1 MLAKILK
8 LIYYKKQN
16 TMKTLFTFLALSILI
31 LAVSCQQENIENNE
45 PKIIDLDEKS
55 AQLIEADNAFG
66 LEIFQKIRNESK
78 DENIMISPLSI
89 SVALAMAYN
98 GADGDTKTEMEKTLK
113 KNGLTV
119 DEINTSY
126 KMLIAA
132 LQSVDEKVVFELAN
146 AIFYKNGFSVKQDF
160 LNINKNNYDAEVAS
174 LDFNSPSAVKTIND
188 WVATKTHDK
197 ILSILDKLNP
207 DDRMVLLN
215 AVYFNG
221 IWTKEFNKEGTKL
234 GNFVKKDGES
244 IEIPLMNKEDKLDY
258 VSNSL
263 FQAVKL
269 PYGKG
274 QYNMIVMLPAQNKSS
289 QNIIDELSADNLAK
303 WEKEFKMEEHV
314 VVTMPRFKFS
324 FESSLNDVLKEMGM
338 PKAFSDFADFS
349 KITGKKDLFISSVRH
364 KSFIDVNENGT
375 EAAAVTSIT
384 ITTTSAGPG
393 DTVKKIYF
401 TVDKPFV
408 FAITEKDT
416 GAILFIG
423 EVQNPE
429 YEM

>member
-1 MLAKILK
+1 MFVLLVGA
-8 LIYYKKQN
+8 
-16 TMKTLFTFLALSILI
+16 
-31 LAVSCQQENIENNE
+31 SCQQENTENGE

-55 AQLIEADNAFG
+55 AQLIESDNAFG
-66 LEIFQKIRNESK
+66 LEIFRKTRNKSDE
-78 DENIMISPLSI
+78 ENIMISPLSI

-98 GADGDTKTEMEKTLK
+98 GADNDTKTEMEKTLK
-113 KNGLTV
+113 LYGLTPE
-119 DEINTSY
+119 EINASY

-146 AIFYKNGFSVKQDF
+146 AIFHKEGFVVKPEF
-160 LNINKNNYDAEVAS
+160 LNTNKNYYDAKVSS

-197 ILSILDKLNP
+197 ILSIIDRLNP

-234 GNFVKKDGES
+234 LNFSKKDGES
-244 IEIPLMNKEDKLDY
+244 IEVPMMNKEDKLEY
-258 VSNSL
+258 TSNSL

-274 QYNMIVMLPAQNKSS
+274 KYNMLVMLPAQNKNS
-289 QNIIDELSADNLAK
+289 QNVIDALSADNLMK
-303 WEKEFKMEEHV
+303 WGKEFKTEEHV
-314 VVTMPRFKFS
+314 VVTVPRFKFA
-324 FESSLNDVLKEMGM
+324 FETGLNDVLKEMGM
-338 PKAFSDFADFS
+338 LKAFSDFADFS
-349 KITGKKDLFISSVRH
+349 KITDKESLFISSVRH

-384 ITTTSAGPG
+384 FTTTSAGPG
-393 DTVKKIYF
+393 DTVQKIYF

-416 GAILFIG
+416 GAILFMG
-423 EVQNPE
+423 EVQKPE
-429 YEM
+429 YE